1 MRVGRPAV
9 AGHLDA
15 QFPAVHDVSVQGVHG
30 ILAVALV
37 VEANKGEASTLPRV
51 GVARYVDVA
60 DVSVALKDALHIFRG
75 GAVSQVVH
83 FQGGHPVDNR
93 RGPAVAHG
101 EALVRGRPRL
111 LTSSAEKMR
120 KVSAKQKDR
129 LADCSG
135 DRCLAGARFLRK
147 IYLSAITK
155 CSSVCGVPFLA
166 PRSRWLQ
173 ACAHAQSVL
182 ERWQKMVGAPT
193 GACCA
198 RCS

>member
-9 AGHLDA
+9 AGHLDT

-37 VEANKGEASTLPRV
+37 VEANKGEASALPRV

-60 DVSVALKDALHIFRG
+60 DVSVALEDALHILRG

-101 EALVRGRPRL
+101 EASVRGRPRL
-111 LTSSAEKMR
+111 LTSSAEENQEGLGEAER
-120 KVSAKQKDR
+120 PAGR
-129 LADCSG
+129 LQWRPLPCSG
-135 DRCLAGARFLRK
+135 AVPTQDLPFSDYK
-147 IYLSAITK
+147 KQQSA
-155 CSSVCGVPFLA
+155 VF
-166 PRSRWLQ
+166 RS
-173 ACAHAQSVL
+173 
-182 ERWQKMVGAPT
+182 
-193 GACCA
+193 
-198 RCS
+198 